1 MPIEFKK
8 FSSAAHVPKRVH
20 NTSAGYDIWCAEK
33 VILKP
38 WSRNVILTDLKLA
51 IPEGYCGR
59 VVMVHNG
66 AIDSDYHGI
75 VGVILFNFCNEE
87 YVIERGDR
95 IAQMIIERLF
105 TRKFGEVR
113 EFNKE
118 NTERGEGGF
127 GSTGV
132 LFSYSLLLKKLV
144 KNGIKVSKPPFI
156 RKKIISLR
164 IC

>member
-1 MPIEFKK
+1 MSIESERC
-8 FSSAAHVPKRVH
+8 SSAAHVPKRVH
-20 NTSAGYDIWCAEK
+20 NISVGYDIWCAEK

-59 VVMVHNG
+59 VVRRSGIAKKYGVMVHNG
-66 AIDSDYHGI
+66 KIDSDYHGI
-75 VGVILFNFCNEE
+75 VGAILFNFSNEE

-95 IAQMIIERLF
+95 IAQMIIERFL
-105 TRKFGEVR
+105 TPKFGEVR

-118 NTERGEGGF
+118 NTERGEGGL

-132 LFSYSLLLKKLV
+132 SFS
-144 KNGIKVSKPPFI
+144 F
-156 RKKIISLR
+156 
-164 IC
+164 

>member
-1 MPIEFKK
+1 MSIEFKK
-8 FSSAAHVPKRVH
+8 FSIVAHVPKRVR

-51 IPEGYCGR
+51 IPEGYCGKVVR
-59 VVMVHNG
+59 RSGIAKKYVVMVHNG
-66 AIDSDYHGI
+66 TIDSDYHGI

-95 IAQMIIERLF
+95 IAQMIIERFF
-105 TRKFGEVR
+105 TRKFSEVR

-118 NTERGEGGF
+118 NTERGEGGY

-132 LFSYSLLLKKLV
+132 LFS
-144 KNGIKVSKPPFI
+144 F
-156 RKKIISLR
+156 
-164 IC
+164 

>member
-1 MPIEFKK
+1 MSIESERC
-8 FSSAAHVPKRVH
+8 SSAAHVPKRVH
-20 NTSAGYDIWCAEK
+20 NISVGYDIWCAEK

-59 VVMVHNG
+59 VVRRSGIAKKYGVMVHNG
-66 AIDSDYHGI
+66 KIDSDYHGI
-75 VGVILFNFCNEE
+75 VGAILFNFSNEE

-95 IAQMIIERLF
+95 IAQMIIERFL
-105 TRKFGEVR
+105 TPKFGEVR

-132 LFSYSLLLKKLV
+132 SFS
-144 KNGIKVSKPPFI
+144 F
-156 RKKIISLR
+156 
-164 IC
+164 